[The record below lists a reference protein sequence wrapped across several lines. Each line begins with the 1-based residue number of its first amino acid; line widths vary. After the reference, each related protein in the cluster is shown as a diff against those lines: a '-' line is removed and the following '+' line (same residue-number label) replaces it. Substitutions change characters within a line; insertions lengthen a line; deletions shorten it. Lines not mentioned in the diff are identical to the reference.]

1 MNRFSKCIYLIWIED
16 YSLIQQTFIECLL
29 CVRHSFSCWDNSRE
43 QNRKKQN
50 SLLSWSL
57 YSRGGRVTTNTTKYG
72 LSHIDPSEGKNRQ
85 GREIEGEIGFAI
97 LDRMILPI
105 YRMSREGPSKERTF
119 EQKPRR

>member
-1 MNRFSKCIYLIWIED
+1 M
-16 YSLIQQTFIECLL
+16 
-29 CVRHSFSCWDNSRE
+29 
-43 QNRKKQN
+43 
-50 SLLSWSL
+50 
-57 YSRGGRVTTNTTKYG
+57 TTNTTKYG
-72 LSHIDPSEGKNRQ
+72 LSHSDPSERKNRQ